1 MNIKIRNL
9 RKEYLF
15 QPLREEDIA
24 LDPLLL
30 FRNWF
35 EEAEMAEVDEPNAM
49 VLSTADHKGNVSARV
64 VLLKDVD
71 LGGFVFFS
79 NYTSRKGKHLEV
91 NAKAALTFHWKEIGR
106 QVRIEGRVKK
116 VPRRYSTD
124 YFNSRPIDSRISA
137 VASPQSCV
145 IPNRQFLEALREG
158 VLLDLGKGDPE
169 CPDVWGGYL
178 LKPVL
183 LEFWQGREHRL
194 HDRIQYRLRG
204 KDWIA
209 ERLAP

>member
-15 QPLREEDIA
+15 QPLMEKG
-24 LDPLLL
+24 LVSDPLQL

-35 EEAEMAEVDEPNAM
+35 EDAVKAEVEEPNAM
-49 VLSTADHKGNVSARV
+49 VLSTADQKGNVSARV

-79 NYTSRKGKHLEV
+79 NYTSHKGRQLEV

-106 QVRIEGRVKK
+106 QVRVEGRVKK
-116 VPRRYSTD
+116 VARKYSTD
-124 YFNSRPIDSRISA
+124 YFNSRPLDSRISA
-137 VASPQSCV
+137 IASPQSRV
-145 IPNRQFLEALREG
+145 IPDRQFLEALREG
-158 VLLDLGKGDPE
+158 VLLDLGEADPV

-183 LEFWQGREHRL
+183 MEFWQGREHRL
-194 HDRIQYRLRG
+194 HDRIQYRLVG
-204 KDWIA
+204 KRWIM
-209 ERLAP
+209 ERLAS